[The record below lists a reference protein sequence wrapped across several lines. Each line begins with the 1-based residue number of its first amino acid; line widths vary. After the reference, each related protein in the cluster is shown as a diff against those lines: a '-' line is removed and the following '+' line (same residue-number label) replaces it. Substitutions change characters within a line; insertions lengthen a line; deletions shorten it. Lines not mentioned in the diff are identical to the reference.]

1 MFKSSSSFHFKSTLD
16 DNCKSLSRKRVGL
29 LYFTQLRISP
39 RTGIRY
45 ALYIAREFY
54 IMSGS
59 RQPFDYS
66 ILLPAIS
73 SILSDRP
80 GTATPR

>member
-1 MFKSSSSFHFKSTLD
+1 MFKSSSSFHFKSTLE
-16 DNCKSLSRKRVGL
+16 DNCKSLSRRELGF
-29 LYFTQLRISP
+29 FTLHNSAFLP
-39 RTGIRY
+39 IRY
-45 ALYIAREFY
+45 ALYIAQEFY

-59 RQPFDYS
+59 CQPFDYS

-73 SILSDRP
+73 SILSNRP